1 MNPLNEDLLQ
11 AWLGVSMAINND
23 RISLDLPYNES
34 LICHLLYRRH
44 LQHGERPLTATDLC
58 RMTRMQKS
66 QMNRTLTG
74 MEEKGLV
81 SRERSASDKRQ
92 IHVMLRLEQLDAY
105 EKQHKKILGII
116 DELVTIMGKEKAE
129 EALAIFRLIADAAR
143 KVIE

>member
-1 MNPLNEDLLQ
+1 MDSLNEDLLQ

-44 LQHGERPLTATDLC
+44 LQHGEQPLTATDLC
-58 RMTRMQKS
+58 RMTKMQKS